1 MNHEALSQNKLI
13 EKKQTTK
20 KKDMN
25 SLASAVLMGLEHLDL
40 GRRDQT
46 PSQKAY

>member
-13 EKKQTTK
+13 EKKNNNK
-20 KKDMN
+20 KERHEFPCFRC
-25 SLASAVLMGLEHLDL
+25 AYGLEHLDL